1 MITLTR
7 RLPAALLALLVSGCA
22 GATGQTTSTSPDP
35 APSRA
40 ATASPDASNL
50 AATSSATPSPSASA
64 TPSKLSATAK
74 VDCRKLKCIALTY
87 DDGPSEYTPQLL
99 KSFTSRKATATL
111 FMLGNA
117 ATAHPQIVKQA
128 HAQGFEVANHTYDH
142 KALSD
147 LGQAQVSDEVK
158 RTNEVLQRLTGER
171 PRLMRPPYAAR
182 NSRTDATVGKQ
193 GLSVIVWNNSPE
205 DWVAGHD
212 TAATISR
219 LTLERSSRDSIIL
232 MHDIH
237 PWTVQAAPAIIDGL
251 HKQGYT
257 LVTVSQLLGST
268 APGEVY
274 PQS

>member
-1 MITLTR
+1 M
-7 RLPAALLALLVSGCA
+7 
-22 GATGQTTSTSPDP
+22 
-35 APSRA
+35 
-40 ATASPDASNL
+40 
-50 AATSSATPSPSASA
+50 
-64 TPSKLSATAK
+64 
-74 VDCRKLKCIALTY
+74 DCRKLKCIALTY

-117 ATAHPQIVKQA
+117 ATAHAQIVKQA
-128 HAQGFEVANHTYDH
+128 Q
-142 KALSD
+142 
-147 LGQAQVSDEVK
+147 
-158 RTNEVLQRLTGER
+158 LTDER

-193 GLSVIVWNNSPE
+193 GLAMIVWNNSPE

-219 LTLERSSRDSIIL
+219 LTLERSSRNSIIL